1 MCAGIAGTP
10 IPGFRTAATN
20 SADIR
25 RQAEREARCGHIARC
40 SRGEIDVEVVVEPR
54 RARQSIKVQAR
65 RHHIAALRTN
75 CGNPMRRGAEEL
87 STREGVID
95 GLVEEIERGE
105 RAKDD
110 VVVPWPEVVEPSLR

>member
-1 MCAGIAGTP
+1 
-10 IPGFRTAATN
+10 
-20 SADIR
+20 
-25 RQAEREARCGHIARC
+25 
-40 SRGEIDVEVVVEPR
+40 
-54 RARQSIKVQAR
+54 
-65 RHHIAALRTN
+65 
-75 CGNPMRRGAEEL
+75 MRRGAEEL